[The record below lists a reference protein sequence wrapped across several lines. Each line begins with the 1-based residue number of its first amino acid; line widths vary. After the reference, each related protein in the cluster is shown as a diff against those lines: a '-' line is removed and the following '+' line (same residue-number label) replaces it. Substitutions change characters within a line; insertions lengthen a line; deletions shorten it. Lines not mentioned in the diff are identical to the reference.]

1 MERANELLKQ
11 SFEGKRKYD
20 YFVVT
25 ISSAI
30 FAYFGKDFSISK
42 VNFGADSLILISLIL
57 LFLSIAIGLFK
68 IQRSDVCIE
77 KNGKL
82 IDLQNKKNSY
92 FGALHNNTPLVDQGK
107 VKTVKQVAI
116 GIKALDKVIPI
127 HEKTIEYRYKLL
139 KIYSIFRDVFF
150 LLGLAIIALS
160 KALPIF
166 IQAT

>member
-1 MERANELLKQ
+1 MERANELSKQ
-11 SFEGKRKYD
+11 SLEGKRKYD

-30 FAYFGKDFSISK
+30 FAYFGKDFSILN
-42 VNFGADSLILISLIL
+42 VNFGADILILISLIL
-57 LFLSIAIGLFK
+57 LFLSIAFGLFK

-82 IDLQNKKNSY
+82 IDLQNKKDNY
-92 FGALHNNTPLVDQGK
+92 LVAIHNNTPLVDQGK
-107 VKTVKQVAI
+107 FKSVKQIEIV
-116 GIKALDKVIPI
+116 IKALDKLIPI
-127 HEKTIEYRYKLL
+127 HEERIECRYKLL
-139 KIYSIFRDVFF
+139 KIYSIFRDVFL

-166 IQAT
+166 T

>member
-42 VNFGADSLILISLIL
+42 VNFGADSLILLSLIL
-57 LFLSIAIGLFK
+57 LFLSIAFGLFK
-68 IQRSDVCIE
+68 IQRNDVCIE

-82 IDLQNKKNSY
+82 LDLQNKKNGY
-92 FGALHNNTPLVDQGK
+92 LEALHNNTSLVDHGK
-107 VKTVKQVAI
+107 IKSVKQISI
-116 GIKALDKVIPI
+116 GIKALDKLIPI
-127 HEKTIEYRYKLL
+127 HVKRVEKPL
-139 KIYSIFRDVFF
+139 
-150 LLGLAIIALS
+150 
-160 KALPIF
+160 
-166 IQAT
+166 